1 MRSFV
6 WVAPPLRRRL
16 GRDATTDPADWP
28 DSSFRR
34 QRIPLGS
41 AQDVVGAGSG
51 VSRFDRYLLSQLL
64 ALFGFF
70 ALVLVAVYWVNRAV
84 GLFDQLIGD
93 GQSALV
99 FLEFTILTLPNAIRL
114 VLPVAAFAA
123 AVYVT
128 NRLMQESELVV
139 MQATGFSAFR
149 LARPVLYFGLTV
161 MIMQAVL
168 TNVLV
173 PASQRILSERS
184 AEISQNVTARF
195 LNAGQF
201 MHPADGVTLYIR
213 EISPTGELLDLF
225 LSDERSPTERSIH
238 SARKAF
244 LVRGEI
250 APKLVMVDGST
261 QTLTRDG
268 ARMAV
273 TRFSDFTL
281 DLAGLV
287 SVDGGGQVALNAL
300 PTPVLLAATPEAQ
313 AATASSLA
321 QMLEEGHSR
330 LAAPL
335 LAVAAPLIGFAALM
349 LGSFSRFGLW
359 RQMALAIAL
368 LITVQMVW
376 TWAGSAALA
385 SATAWPMLYLAPLSG
400 IALAAGLL
408 WQAQRPRR
416 RRVLA

>member
-1 MRSFV
+1 M
-6 WVAPPLRRRL
+6 
-16 GRDATTDPADWP
+16 
-28 DSSFRR
+28 
-34 QRIPLGS
+34 
-41 AQDVVGAGSG
+41 GAGSG

-99 FLEFTILTLPNAIRL
+99 FLEFSLLTLPNAIRL
-114 VLPVAAFAA
+114 VLPIAAFAA

-149 LARPVLYFGLTV
+149 LARPVFYFGLTV
-161 MIMQAVL
+161 MVMQLVL
-168 TNVLV
+168 ANVLV

-184 AEISQNVTARF
+184 AEISQNITARF
-195 LNAGQF
+195 LTAGQF
-201 MHPADGVTLYIR
+201 MHPSKGITLYIR

-225 LSDERSPTERSIH
+225 LSDERAEGVRAIH

-244 LVRGEI
+244 LVRGDL

-261 QTLTRDG
+261 QTLTRSD
-268 ARMAV
+268 ARLAV

-287 SVDGGGQVALNAL
+287 QVGVTGQIAQNAL
-300 PTPVLLAATPEAQ
+300 PTRVLLAAPPEAL
-313 AATASSLA
+313 AATGASEA
-321 QMLEEGHSR
+321 QLLEEGHGR
-330 LAAPL
+330 LAGPL
-335 LAVAAPLIGFAALM
+335 MAVAAPLLGFAALM

-359 RQMALAIAL
+359 WQMALAVGL
-368 LITVQMVW
+368 LIGMQLAW
-376 TWAGSAALA
+376 TWGGSVAVVSARAWAAV
-385 SATAWPMLYLAPLSG
+385 YLAPVLG
-400 IALAAGLL
+400 VLVAGGLL

-416 RRVLA
+416 RRSAAA

>member
-1 MRSFV
+1 
-6 WVAPPLRRRL
+6 
-16 GRDATTDPADWP
+16 
-28 DSSFRR
+28 
-34 QRIPLGS
+34 
-41 AQDVVGAGSG
+41 

-99 FLEFTILTLPNAIRL
+99 FLEFSILTLPNAIRL

-123 AVYVT
+123 TVYVA

-161 MIMQAVL
+161 MVMQLVL

-173 PASQRILSERS
+173 PASQRILNERS
-184 AEISQNVTARF
+184 AEISRNITSRF
-195 LNAGQF
+195 LTAGQF
-201 MHPADGVTLYIR
+201 LHPATGITLYIR
-213 EISPTGELLDLF
+213 EISPNGELIDLF
-225 LSDERSPTERSIH
+225 LADERSGTERAIH
-238 SARKAF
+238 TARKAF
-244 LVRGEI
+244 LVRGEV

-261 QTLTRDG
+261 QTIARKDG
-268 ARMAV
+268 RLAV

-281 DLAGLV
+281 DLAELV
-287 SVDGGGQVALNAL
+287 SVGGGAQVALNAL
-300 PTPVLLAATPEAQ
+300 PTQDLLAVSPEAM
-313 AATASSLA
+313 AATGASEA

-330 LAAPL
+330 LAGPVL
-335 LAVAAPLIGFAALM
+335 SVAAPLLGFAALM

-359 RQMALAIAL
+359 RQMALAVLL
-368 LITVQMVW
+368 LIAVQMAW
-376 TWAGSAALA
+376 IWGGSTA
-385 SATAWPMLYLAPLSG
+385 SASAQAWAAVYAGPAFGLL
-400 IALAAGLL
+400 IAAGLL

-416 RRVLA
+416 RREVAA